1 MHKAY
6 TTQLKNIWFHLSV
19 RWISSLEGRYA
30 KINSFVN
37 IKMFVV
43 WTHDK
48 EKRKKAISY
57 NILSTYCNRMSVTC
71 KKKVA
76 KIQHTAPAW
85 QICTDIYQFEIFCQ
99 TCFFSLGTTA
109 FRTTCEIC
117 NLKREGWPLNPQGWL
132 TFNLPLHQTLRPQ
145 ELRIRSKLK
154 KLLIV
159 EWILLVSILGNL
171 KRTVWR
177 TQILMRGCRAF
188 ITKNYK
194 IYVIF
199 LIPFWTNHL
208 KSKWHYDE
216 FMVILCIKWLHE
228 KPTILWFDETRLS
241 CHSHLTTPQLV
252 CHNYLIIRLPSLR
265 RCMCSLDF

>member
-1 MHKAY
+1 MP
-6 TTQLKNIWFHLSV
+6 LSW
-19 RWISSLEGRYA
+19 RISGFISLLGKFQAWKVDMQRS
-30 KINSFVN
+30 IVFVN

-117 NLKREGWPLNPQGWL
+117 NLKRENEPLKPLRVTSIQ
-132 TFNLPLHQTLRPQ
+132 FLPTISALNQTLRSQ
-145 ELRIRSKLK
+145 EQRIKSKLK
-154 KLLIV
+154 KLRIV
-159 EWILLVSILGNL
+159 E
-171 KRTVWR
+171 
-177 TQILMRGCRAF
+177 
-188 ITKNYK
+188 
-194 IYVIF
+194 
-199 LIPFWTNHL
+199 
-208 KSKWHYDE
+208 
-216 FMVILCIKWLHE
+216 
-228 KPTILWFDETRLS
+228 
-241 CHSHLTTPQLV
+241 
-252 CHNYLIIRLPSLR
+252 
-265 RCMCSLDF
+265 

>member
-1 MHKAY
+1 MP
-6 TTQLKNIWFHLSV
+6 LSW
-19 RWISSLEGRYA
+19 RISGFISLLGKFQAWKVDMQRS
-30 KINSFVN
+30 IVFVN
-37 IKMFVV
+37 IKMFAV

-117 NLKREGWPLNPQGWL
+117 NLKREGWPLNPQEWL

-171 KRTVWR
+171 YITVW
-177 TQILMRGCRAF
+177 
-188 ITKNYK
+188 K
-194 IYVIF
+194 ICMGF
-199 LIPFWTNHL
+199 H
-208 KSKWHYDE
+208 
-216 FMVILCIKWLHE
+216 
-228 KPTILWFDETRLS
+228 RLS
-241 CHSHLTTPQLV
+241 CQKQQHCKILFS
-252 CHNYLIIRLPSLR
+252 
-265 RCMCSLDF
+265 FF